1 MEIPLINVFTR
12 NAQISSLELK
22 PYLKKCTLIMQ
33 SMNAKTSPKNYGNF
47 LTRQFLI
54 NIARIHLPPKLI
66 KDGKVLENHEEISE
80 KFNNY
85 FSEIGLTIANFANPT
100 GSNDF
105 KSYLKNS
112 VFSSIVLDPP
122 QSVEIFNVIN
132 SLNPLKACGFDCI
145 SAAFLQ
151 LGNEVLVP
159 VLLYYFSCAFVL
171 GVFPNYFKT
180 AKVIPILK
188 SGNENLVS
196 NYRPISLL
204 TTLSKVLEK
213 LIKGRLVKFFD
224 KHDI

>member
-1 MEIPLINVFTR
+1 MYFNNAVDECKNKPKELWKFFNSAIPHKLCKN
-12 NAQISSLELK
+12 SS
-22 PYLKKCTLIMQ
+22 
-33 SMNAKTSPKNYGNF
+33 
-47 LTRQFLI
+47 
-54 NIARIHLPPKLI
+54 PPKLI

-105 KSYLKNS
+105 KTYLKNS

-122 QSVEIFNVIN
+122 QSVEIFNVIDY
-132 SLNPLKACGFDCI
+132 LNLFKACGFDCI

-180 AKVIPILK
+180 AKAIPIFK

-196 NYRPISLL
+196 NYGPISLL

-213 LIKGRLVKFFD
+213 LIKGHLVKFFD